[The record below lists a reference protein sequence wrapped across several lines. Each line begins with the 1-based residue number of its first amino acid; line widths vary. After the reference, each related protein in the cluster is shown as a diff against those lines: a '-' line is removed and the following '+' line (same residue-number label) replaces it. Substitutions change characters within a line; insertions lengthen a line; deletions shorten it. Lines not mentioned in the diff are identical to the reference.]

1 MRIPRLAL
9 GALLLVAASASGV
22 FIHHSPAQDQA
33 VAASAQVYKDL
44 ELFGEVLQHVREE
57 YVEKP
62 DDKKLIAHALNGML
76 MKLDPHSSYMSP
88 KEFQEEQVE
97 THGEFGGLGIDVTM
111 EDGVLKVIAP
121 IENMPA
127 EKAGVLAGDAITAL
141 DGQTIKGLS
150 MDQAVDRMRG
160 PSGSPITLTIDRKGA
175 AQPIAMKIVRDVIR
189 INPVKYSVEGG
200 DVGWIRIKSFENEH
214 TSDYLQQAIEDIQ
227 KTAGPSLVGY
237 VIDLRNNPGG
247 LLDQAIAVSDAF
259 LDRGVIVIT
268 KGRGAND
275 VERASAKPGDFT
287 RGKPIVI
294 LINGGSASASEI
306 VAGALQDHKRA
317 LLVGTRSFGKGS
329 VQTLI
334 PLADHGALR
343 LTTARYYTPSGRS
356 IQATG
361 IEPDYV
367 VEPEVPADI
376 KLQLSSA
383 PLEAE
388 AQLPGHLKN
397 ANAPEAGGSI
407 SYVPREKDKDNQLKA
422 AIDLLHGK
430 MPPAE
435 KPAAD
440 KNGLQRAEASP
451 SAKPEVAAAA
461 GVGQRAT
468 LEVQKDQKEQ
478 R

>member
-1 MRIPRLAL
+1 MRIRRLAL
-9 GALLLVAASASGV
+9 GAFLVVAASASG
-22 FIHHSPAQDQA
+22 FLTSPSQHRDQA
-33 VAASAQVYKDL
+33 TAAGAEVYKDL

-62 DDKKLIAHALNGML
+62 DDKKLVTQAINGML
-76 MKLDPHSSYMSP
+76 AKLDPHSSYMSP

-111 EDGVLKVIAP
+111 ENGILKVIAP
-121 IENMPA
+121 IDNMPA
-127 EKAGVLAGDAITAL
+127 ERAGVLAGDAIIEL
-141 DGQTIKGLS
+141 DGKPLKGLS

-160 PSGSPITLTIDRKGA
+160 PAGSPITLTIDRKGA
-175 AQPIAMKIVRDVIR
+175 ERPIAMKIVREIIR
-189 INPVKYSVEGG
+189 INPVKYSLEG
-200 DVGWIRIKSFENEH
+200 DIGWIRIKSFENEH
-214 TSDYLQQAIEDIQ
+214 TTEYLQAAVDDIR
-227 KTAGPSLVGY
+227 KMAGPTLTGY
-237 VIDLRNNPGG
+237 IIDLRNNPGG

-268 KGRGAND
+268 KGRSPND
-275 VERASAKPGDFT
+275 VERATAKPGDIT
-287 RGKPIVI
+287 GGKPIAV

-317 LLVGTRSFGKGS
+317 QLVGTRSFGKGS

-334 PLADHGALR
+334 PLADNGALR

-361 IEPDYV
+361 IEPDFV
-367 VEPEVPADI
+367 VEPEVPADL

-397 ANAPEAGGSI
+397 GDAPESAGSP
-407 SYVPREKDKDNQLKA
+407 SYVPKDKEKDNQLAA

-430 MPPAE
+430 APLLN
-435 KPAAD
+435 
-440 KNGLQRAEASP
+440 KNPLQRAEVSP
-451 SAKPEVAAAA
+451 APAAKPNVVAKAN
-461 GVGQRAT
+461 GGQ
-468 LEVQKDQKEQ
+468 
-478 R
+478 

>member
-1 MRIPRLAL
+1 MRLSRLAL
-9 GALLLVAASASGV
+9 GALILIAASASGV
-22 FIHHSPAQDQA
+22 FIHQSPAQNRS
-33 VAASAQVYKDL
+33 VAASSQVYKDL
-44 ELFGEVLQHVREE
+44 ELFGEVLQRVREE
-57 YVEKP
+57 YVDKA
-62 DDKKLIAHALNGML
+62 DDKKLIANAINGML

-111 EDGVLKVIAP
+111 ENGVLKVISP
-121 IENMPA
+121 IDNMPA
-127 EKAGVLAGDAITAL
+127 ERAGVQAGDAITEL
-141 DGQTIKGLS
+141 DGHSIKGLS

-160 PSGSPITLTIDRKGA
+160 PAGSPITITVDRKGSNH
-175 AQPIAMKIVRDVIR
+175 PIAMKIVREIIKV
-189 INPVKYSVEGG
+189 NPVKYSVEG
-200 DVGWIRIKSFENEH
+200 DVGWIKIKSFENEH
-214 TSDYLQQAIEDIQ
+214 TTEYLQTAVDGIQ
-227 KTAGPSLVGY
+227 KAAGPKLAGY

-259 LDRGVIVIT
+259 LDRGVIVVT
-268 KGRGAND
+268 RGRGAND
-275 VERASAKPGDFT
+275 VERAAAKPGDIT
-287 RGKPIVI
+287 RGRPVVV

-317 LLVGTRSFGKGS
+317 ALVGTRSFGKGS

-334 PLADHGALR
+334 PLADKGALR

-367 VEPEVPADI
+367 VEPELPAEI
-376 KLQLSSA
+376 KKQLSAA
-383 PLEAE
+383 PLESE

-397 ANAPEAGGSI
+397 GNAQESTGSI
-407 SYVPREKDKDNQLKA
+407 AYVPKDKDKDNQLKA
-422 AIDLLHGK
+422 AIDVLHGK
-430 MPPAE
+430 LPVAE

-440 KNGLQRAEASP
+440 KNGLQRAEAGSEAN
-451 SAKPEVAAAA
+451 STVAANAS
-461 GVGQRAT
+461 VGQRANR
-468 LEVQKDQKEQ
+468 EMQKEQ

>member
-9 GALLLVAASASGV
+9 GAVLLIAASASGV
-22 FIHHSPAQDQA
+22 YIHQSPAQDRS
-33 VAASAQVYKDL
+33 VAASSQVYKDL
-44 ELFGEVLQHVREE
+44 ELFGEVLQRVREE

-62 DDKKLIAHALNGML
+62 DDRKLVTNAINGML

-111 EDGVLKVIAP
+111 ESGILKVIAP
-121 IENMPA
+121 IDNMPA
-127 EKAGVLAGDAITAL
+127 ERAGVLAGDAITEL
-141 DGQTIKGLS
+141 DGQSIKGLS

-160 PSGSPITLTIDRKGA
+160 PAGSAITLTIDRKGA
-175 AQPIAMKIVRDVIR
+175 THPLAMKIVREIIR
-189 INPVKYSVEGG
+189 VNPVKYSVEG

-214 TSDYLQQAIEDIQ
+214 TADYLQTAVEDIQ
-227 KTAGPSLVGY
+227 KVAGPSLVGY

-268 KGRGAND
+268 KGRGPND
-275 VERASAKPGDFT
+275 VERAAAKPGDIT
-287 RGKPIVI
+287 RGKPLVV

-317 LLVGTRSFGKGS
+317 LLIGTRSFGKGS

-361 IEPDYV
+361 IDPDYV
-367 VEPEVPADI
+367 VEPELPADL
-376 KLQLSSA
+376 KLQLSAA

-397 ANAPEAGGSI
+397 GAAPEASGSI
-407 SYVPREKDKDNQLKA
+407 AYVPKDKDKDNQLRA

-430 MPPAE
+430 LPSAE

-440 KNGLQRAEASP
+440 KNGLQRAEAGAP
-451 SAKPEVAAAA
+451 AAPAVAANGGAA
-461 GVGQRAT
+461 DQRAN
-468 LEVQKDQKEQ
+468 LEAQKDQ

>member
-9 GALLLVAASASGV
+9 GALLLIAASASGV
-22 FIHHSPAQDQA
+22 IVHQPPAQDQA
-33 VAASAQVYKDL
+33 LAASAQVYKDL

-127 EKAGVLAGDAITAL
+127 DKAGVLAGDAITAL

-160 PSGSPITLTIDRKGA
+160 PTGSPITLTIDRKGV

-189 INPVKYSVEGG
+189 INPLKYSVEG
-200 DVGWIRIKSFENEH
+200 DVGWIKIKSFENEH

-227 KTAGPSLVGY
+227 KIAGPSLAGY

-275 VERASAKPGDFT
+275 VERASAKPGDLT
-287 RGKPIVI
+287 RGKPVVV

-367 VEPEVPADI
+367 VEPELPADV
-376 KLQLSSA
+376 KLQLSAA

-397 ANAPEAGGSI
+397 GNAPEAGGSI
-407 SYVPREKDKDNQLKA
+407 SYVPKEKDKDNQLQA

-430 MPPAE
+430 MPPVE
-435 KPAAD
+435 KPAAE
-440 KNGLQRAEASP
+440 KSGLQRAEASP
-451 SAKPEVAAAA
+451 SAKPEVAANA
-461 GVGQRAT
+461 GSGQRAAF
-468 LEVQKDQKEQ
+468 EVQKEQ

>member
-1 MRIPRLAL
+1 MRVSRLAL
-9 GALLLVAASASGV
+9 GVLLLAAASASGV
-22 FIHHSPAQDQA
+22 FIHQSPAQDRS
-33 VAASAQVYKDL
+33 VAASSQVYKDL

-57 YVEKP
+57 YVEKA
-62 DDKKLIAHALNGML
+62 DDKKLMSNAINGML

-88 KEFQEEQVE
+88 KEFHEEQVE
-97 THGEFGGLGIDVTM
+97 TRGEFGGLGIDVTM
-111 EDGVLKVIAP
+111 ENGVLKVIAP
-121 IENMPA
+121 IDNMPA
-127 EKAGVLAGDAITAL
+127 ERAGVVAGDAITEL
-141 DGQTIKGLS
+141 DGQAIKGLS

-160 PSGSPITLTIDRKGA
+160 PAGSPITLTIDRKGSGR
-175 AQPIAMKIVRDVIR
+175 PIPMKIVREIIR
-189 INPVKYSVEGG
+189 VNPVKYSVEG
-200 DVGWIRIKSFENEH
+200 DVGWIKIKSFENEH
-214 TSDYLQQAIEDIQ
+214 TADYLQTAVEDIQ
-227 KTAGPSLVGY
+227 KLAGPSLAGY

-275 VERASAKPGDFT
+275 IERAAAKPGDIT
-287 RGKPIVI
+287 RGKPIVV
-294 LINGGSASASEI
+294 LINGGAASASEI

-317 LLVGTRSFGKGS
+317 LLAGTRSFGKGS

-334 PLADHGALR
+334 PLADKGALR

-367 VEPEVPADI
+367 VEPELPADV
-376 KLQLSSA
+376 KLQLSAA
-383 PLEAE
+383 PLESE

-397 ANAPEAGGSI
+397 SSAPESTGSP
-407 SYVPREKDKDNQLKA
+407 SYVPKEKEKDNQLRA

-430 MPPAE
+430 MPPAPQ
-435 KPAAD
+435 PAAD
-440 KNGLQRAEASP
+440 KTGLQRADAS
-451 SAKPEVAAAA
+451 SDTKPAVAANAA
-461 GVGQRAT
+461 VGQRAN
-468 LEVQKDQKEQ
+468 LEIQKEQ

>member
-1 MRIPRLAL
+1 MRLSRLAL
-9 GALLLVAASASGV
+9 GALLLAAASASGV
-22 FIHHSPAQDQA
+22 FIHQSPAQDRS
-33 VAASAQVYKDL
+33 VAASSQVYKDL

-57 YVEKP
+57 YVEKA
-62 DDKKLIAHALNGML
+62 DDKKLVSNAINGML

-111 EDGVLKVIAP
+111 ENGVLKVIAP
-121 IENMPA
+121 IDNMPA
-127 EKAGVLAGDAITAL
+127 DRAGVIAGDAITEL
-141 DGQTIKGLS
+141 DGQAIKGLS

-160 PSGSPITLTIDRKGA
+160 PAGTPITLTIDRKGSGH
-175 AQPIAMKIVRDVIR
+175 PIPMKIVREIIR
-189 INPVKYSVEGG
+189 VNPVKYSVEG
-200 DVGWIRIKSFENEH
+200 DVGWVKIKSFENEH
-214 TSDYLQQAIEDIQ
+214 TADYLQTAVEDIQ
-227 KTAGPSLVGY
+227 KLAGASLAGY
-237 VIDLRNNPGG
+237 VVDLRNNPGG

-275 VERASAKPGDFT
+275 VERAAAKPGDIT
-287 RGKPIVI
+287 RGKPVVV
-294 LINGGSASASEI
+294 LINGGAASASEI

-334 PLADHGALR
+334 PLADKGALR

-361 IEPDYV
+361 IEPDYL
-367 VEPEVPADI
+367 VEPELPADV
-376 KLQLSSA
+376 KLQLSAA
-383 PLEAE
+383 PLESE

-397 ANAPEAGGSI
+397 SSAPEATGSP
-407 SYVPREKDKDNQLKA
+407 SYVPKEKDKDNQLRA

-430 MPPAE
+430 MPPAPQ
-435 KPAAD
+435 PAAD
-440 KNGLQRAEASP
+440 KNGLQRADATP
-451 SAKPEVAAAA
+451 DANPALAANAV
-461 GVGQRAT
+461 VGQRAN
-468 LEVQKDQKEQ
+468 LEIQKEQ

>member
-1 MRIPRLAL
+1 MRLSRLAL
-9 GALLLVAASASGV
+9 VALFLVAASASGV
-22 FIHHSPAQDQA
+22 FIHQSPAQDRS
-33 VAASAQVYKDL
+33 VAASSQVYKDL

-57 YVEKP
+57 YVEKA
-62 DDKKLIAHALNGML
+62 DDKKLMSNAINGML

-88 KEFQEEQVE
+88 KEFHEEQVE
-97 THGEFGGLGIDVTM
+97 TRGEFGGLGIDVTM
-111 EDGVLKVIAP
+111 ENGVLKVIAP
-121 IENMPA
+121 IDNMPA
-127 EKAGVLAGDAITAL
+127 ERAGVVAGDAITEL
-141 DGQTIKGLS
+141 DGQAIKGLS

-160 PSGSPITLTIDRKGA
+160 PAGSPITLTIDRKGSGH
-175 AQPIAMKIVRDVIR
+175 PIPLKIVREIIR
-189 INPVKYSVEGG
+189 VNPVKYSVEG
-200 DVGWIRIKSFENEH
+200 DVGWIKIKSFENEH
-214 TSDYLQQAIEDIQ
+214 TADYLQTAVEDIQ
-227 KTAGPSLVGY
+227 KLAGPSLAGY

-275 VERASAKPGDFT
+275 IERAAAKPGDIT
-287 RGKPIVI
+287 RGKPIVV
-294 LINGGSASASEI
+294 LINGGAASASEI

-334 PLADHGALR
+334 PLADKGALR

-361 IEPDYV
+361 IEPDYM
-367 VEPEVPADI
+367 VEPELPADV
-376 KLQLSSA
+376 KLQLSAA
-383 PLEAE
+383 PLESE

-397 ANAPEAGGSI
+397 SSAPESTGSP
-407 SYVPREKDKDNQLKA
+407 SYVPKEKDKDNQLHA

-430 MPPAE
+430 MPTPPQ
-435 KPAAD
+435 PAAD
-440 KNGLQRAEASP
+440 KNGLQRADATP
-451 SAKPEVAAAA
+451 DAKPTVAANAA
-461 GVGQRAT
+461 VGQRAN
-468 LEVQKDQKEQ
+468 LEIQKEQ

>member
-1 MRIPRLAL
+1 M
-9 GALLLVAASASGV
+9 
-22 FIHHSPAQDQA
+22 
-33 VAASAQVYKDL
+33 
-44 ELFGEVLQHVREE
+44 LQHVREE
-57 YVEKP
+57 YVEKA
-62 DDKKLIAHALNGML
+62 DDKKLVSNAINGML

-111 EDGVLKVIAP
+111 ENGVLKVIAP
-121 IENMPA
+121 IDNMPA
-127 EKAGVLAGDAITAL
+127 DRAGVIAGDAITEL
-141 DGQTIKGLS
+141 DGQAIKGLS

-160 PSGSPITLTIDRKGA
+160 PAGSPITLTIDRKGSGH
-175 AQPIAMKIVRDVIR
+175 PIPMKIVREIIR
-189 INPVKYSVEGG
+189 VNPVKYSVEG
-200 DVGWIRIKSFENEH
+200 DVGWIKIKSFENEH
-214 TSDYLQQAIEDIQ
+214 TADYLQTAVEDIQ
-227 KTAGPSLVGY
+227 KVAGPSLAGY

-275 VERASAKPGDFT
+275 VERAAAKPGDIT
-287 RGKPIVI
+287 RGKPVVV
-294 LINGGSASASEI
+294 LINGGAASASEI

-334 PLADHGALR
+334 PLADKGALR

-361 IEPDYV
+361 IEPDYL
-367 VEPEVPADI
+367 VEPELPADV
-376 KLQLSSA
+376 KLQLSAA
-383 PLEAE
+383 PLESE

-397 ANAPEAGGSI
+397 SSAPEATGSP
-407 SYVPREKDKDNQLKA
+407 SYVPKEKDKDNQLRA

-430 MPPAE
+430 MPPAHQ
-435 KPAAD
+435 PAAD
-440 KNGLQRAEASP
+440 KNGLQRADATP
-451 SAKPEVAAAA
+451 DANPALAANAV
-461 GVGQRAT
+461 VGQRAN
-468 LEVQKDQKEQ
+468 LEIQKEQ

>member
-1 MRIPRLAL
+1 MRIRRLAL

-22 FIHHSPAQDQA
+22 FIHQQPVQDQA
-33 VAASAQVYKDL
+33 LAATAQVYKDL

-62 DDKKLIAHALNGML
+62 DDKKLITSALNGML

-160 PSGSPITLTIDRKGA
+160 PTGSPITLSIARKGV
-175 AQPIAMKIVRDVIR
+175 AQPIAMKIVRDIIR
-189 INPVKYSVEGG
+189 INPVKYSVEG

-227 KTAGPSLVGY
+227 KTVGPSLAGY

-275 VERASAKPGDFT
+275 VERASAKPGDLT
-287 RGKPIVI
+287 LGKPIVI

-367 VEPEVPADI
+367 VEPDLPADV

-388 AQLPGHLKN
+388 AELPGHLKN
-397 ANAPEAGGSI
+397 GNAPEARGSI

-435 KPAAD
+435 KPAGD
-440 KNGLQRAEASP
+440 KSGLQRAEASSP
-451 SAKPEVAAAA
+451 AAPAVAAAA
-461 GVGQRAT
+461 AGTGQRAT
-468 LEVQKDQKEQ
+468 LEVPKDQKEQ

>member
-1 MRIPRLAL
+1 MRIRRLAL
-9 GALLLVAASASGV
+9 GAFLVIAASASGI
-22 FIHHSPAQDQA
+22 FIPPSHDRNQA
-33 VAASAQVYKDL
+33 AEAAGSQVYKEL

-62 DDKKLIAHALNGML
+62 DDKKLVQQAISGML
-76 MKLDPHSSYMSP
+76 AKLDPHSSYMSP

-111 EDGVLKVIAP
+111 ESGILKVIAP
-121 IENMPA
+121 IDNMPA
-127 EKAGVLAGDAITAL
+127 ERAGILAGDAITEL
-141 DGQTIKGLS
+141 DGLPIKGLS

-160 PSGSPITLTIDRKGA
+160 PAGSAITLTIDRKGA
-175 AQPIAMKIVRDVIR
+175 AKPIAMKVVRDVIR
-189 INPVKYSVEGG
+189 INPVKYSLEG
-200 DVGWIRIKSFENEH
+200 DTGWIRIKSFENEH
-214 TSDYLQQAIEDIQ
+214 TTEYLQQAIEDI
-227 KTAGPSLVGY
+227 KKMAGPSLAGY

-275 VERASAKPGDFT
+275 VERATAKPGDLT
-287 RGKPIVI
+287 GGKPIVI

-317 LLVGTRSFGKGS
+317 KLIGTRSFGKGS

-334 PLADHGALR
+334 PLKDNGALR

-367 VEPEVPADI
+367 VEPELPAEL

-397 ANAPEAGGSI
+397 GSAPEALGSI
-407 SYVPREKDKDNQLKA
+407 SYVPKDKDKDNQLKA

-430 MPPAE
+430 VPP
-435 KPAAD
+435 AD
-440 KNGLQRAEASP
+440 KNGVQRAEASP
-451 SAKPEVAAAA
+451 AGKSGIVANAN
-461 GVGQRAT
+461 GG
-468 LEVQKDQKEQ
+468 
-478 R
+478 

>member
-9 GALLLVAASASGV
+9 GALLLIAASASGV
-22 FIHHSPAQDQA
+22 FILQSPAHDQA
-33 VAASAQVYKDL
+33 VAANAQVYKDL
-44 ELFGEVLQHVREE
+44 ELFGDVLQHVREE

-62 DDKKLIAHALNGML
+62 DDKKLIANAINGML

-111 EDGVLKVIAP
+111 ENGVLKVISP
-121 IENMPA
+121 IDNMPA
-127 EKAGVLAGDAITAL
+127 DRAGVLSGDAITEL
-141 DGQTIKGLS
+141 DGQSIKGLS

-160 PSGSPITLTIDRKGA
+160 PAGAPITLTIDRKGVTH
-175 AQPIAMKIVRDVIR
+175 PIAMKIVRDVIR
-189 INPVKYSVEGG
+189 INPVKYSVEG

-214 TSDYLQQAIEDIQ
+214 TTDYLQKAVEDIQ
-227 KTAGPSLVGY
+227 KIAGPSLAGY

-268 KGRGAND
+268 KGRGVND
-275 VERASAKPGDFT
+275 VERASAKPGDLT
-287 RGKPIVI
+287 GGKPIVI

-306 VAGALQDHKRA
+306 VAGALQDHKRG

-334 PLADHGALR
+334 PLPDHGALR

-361 IEPDYV
+361 IDPDYV
-367 VEPEVPADI
+367 VEPELPAEL

-397 ANAPEAGGSI
+397 GSAPEAGGSI
-407 SYVPREKDKDNQLKA
+407 SYVPKDKDKDNQLQA

-430 MPPAE
+430 MPPVQ
-435 KPAAD
+435 KPATE
-440 KNGLQRAEASP
+440 KTGLQRADAAP
-451 SAKPEVAAAA
+451 SDKPAVAANTAA
-461 GVGQRAT
+461 GQRAN
-468 LEVQKDQKEQ
+468 LEVQKDQ